1 MMVSWAFL
9 LLLLCGD
16 IESNPGPPRRAPG
29 GGKTE
34 AKKEEAPK
42 EGQVEVLE
50 KKVYIN
56 LSLNKKIKISNFYNY
71 LIVITSKVIKLLNIK
86 LF

>member
-42 EGQVEVLE
+42 EGQVEILE
-50 KKVYIN
+50 KKVFIN
-56 LSLNKKIKISNFYNY
+56 LP
-71 LIVITSKVIKLLNIK
+71 LIRKLTSSV
-86 LF
+86 F

>member
-1 MMVSWAFL
+1 MIVSWAFL

-29 GGKTE
+29 GGKPE

-42 EGQVEVLE
+42 EGQVEILE
-50 KKVYIN
+50 KKVFTN
-56 LSLNKKIKISNFYNY
+56 LPLSQE
-71 LIVITSKVIKLLNIK
+71 KLLNHNYHYIK
-86 LF
+86 SNQIIKR

>member
-1 MMVSWAFL
+1 MMFSWAFL

-29 GGKTE
+29 GGKPE

-42 EGQVEVLE
+42 EGQVEILE
-50 KKVYIN
+50 KKVFTN
-56 LSLNKKIKISNFYNY
+56 LPLSQE
-71 LIVITSKVIKLLNIK
+71 KLLNH
-86 LF
+86 F

>member
-1 MMVSWAFL
+1 MIISWAFL

-29 GGKTE
+29 GGKPE

-42 EGQVEVLE
+42 EGQVEILE
-50 KKVYIN
+50 KKVFI
-56 LSLNKKIKISNFYNY
+56 SLPINKKIKIFN
-71 LIVITSKVIKLLNIK
+71 LIVITSKVFKLSNIK
-86 LF
+86 VF

>member
-1 MMVSWAFL
+1 MMFSWAFL

-29 GGKTE
+29 GGKPE

-42 EGQVEVLE
+42 EGQVEILE
-50 KKVYIN
+50 KKVFIN
-56 LSLNKKIKISNFYNY
+56 LPLNKKISIIN
-71 LIVITSKVIKLLNIK
+71 LIVITSNVIISSNIK
-86 LF
+86 VF